1 MPESRKPEQRLFINS
16 LPKSGTHLLAK
27 AAELFG
33 YQEHFDPKNLDDS
46 ARVTPIFFNYR
57 EVRDALV
64 RQRSLDQMTPDGD
77 DSGIYVGTLT
87 PVYAGVEDFR
97 RWFNG
102 LAPGR
107 YVLGHVGYSP
117 ALGPLLQQCGVAHLF
132 IIREPQAVVASLLSF
147 ILDTRGMPH
156 PHFLEAD
163 FRQMTPSQR
172 LDLLLDGGYAP
183 IAGVEVT
190 PFAQV
195 YRTMLGWRGDP
206 DCLVVTFEDLVG
218 PQGGG
223 SVARQMAAGER
234 IAAHLGLP
242 FEPVADRFGEIYSPA
257 SRTFREGQVSGWQAE
272 LDAESLEK
280 LQRYC
285 ELLVAM
291 ERG

>member
-1 MPESRKPEQRLFINS
+1 MSESQEPAQRLFVNS

-33 YQEHFDPKNLDDS
+33 YREHFDPKNLDDP

-57 EVRDALV
+57 EVKDDLA
-64 RQRSLDQMTPDGD
+64 RQPGRGAPLPDGAD
-77 DSGIYVGTLT
+77 EGIYVGTLT

-102 LAPGR
+102 LATGR

-117 ALGPLLQQCGVAHLF
+117 ALGPLLRECGVAHLF
-132 IIREPQAVVASLLSF
+132 IIRDPQAVVASLLNF
-147 ILDTRGMPH
+147 ILDTRGMPR

-163 FRQMTPSQR
+163 FRQLSPAQR

-195 YRTMLGWRGDP
+195 YATMLGWRQDP

-223 SVARQMAAGER
+223 SAERQRAAGER
-234 IAAHLGLP
+234 IAAHLGQP
-242 FEPVADRFGEIYSPA
+242 FASVADHFGEIYSPA
-257 SRTFREGQVSGWQAE
+257 SRTFREGQVSGWQSE
-272 LDAESLEK
+272 LDVESLEK
-280 LQRYC
+280 LRRYC
-285 ELLVAM
+285 EAL
-291 ERG
+291 